1 MNSYWRFEEKDQG
14 VYVEVE
20 SISLTRDIP
29 TGLGWIVK
37 PFVTSIPRESLVMTL
52 GSTRSA
58 AEARIQKSGVRSQK
72 LELQETGVTSQNR
85 TVHP

>member
-1 MNSYWRFEEKDQG
+1 MDSSWRFEEKDQG

-29 TGLGWIVK
+29 MGLGWLIK

-52 GSTRSA
+52 GATRSA
-58 AEARIQKSGVRSQK
+58 VEARIQK
-72 LELQETGVTSQNR
+72 
-85 TVHP
+85 